1 MKIFTLAF
9 LKQLF
14 VVIVTFLLPI
24 KGIIVVV
31 GLSILVD
38 TVTGIIKSKKL
49 NEPITSR
56 RMSNIVSKMVLYQ
69 SAVILFFCIEKYILG
84 DIVSLFISTELIV
97 TKLVAITLVSIEL
110 KSINENVKAYT
121 GYSLWQRF
129 KDLLIRAKEIKDDIE
144 EVQKDKE

>member
-1 MKIFTLAF
+1 MKVFTLAF

-14 VVIVTFLLPI
+14 IIIITFLMPI

-38 TVTGIIKSKKL
+38 TITGIIKSKKL
-49 NEPITSR
+49 DQPITSR

-110 KSINENVKAYT
+110 KSISENIKKIS
-121 GYSLWQRF
+121 GISLWDKF
-129 KDLLIRAKEIKDDIE
+129 KEIVIRAKEVNNDFNDFKKD
-144 EVQKDKE
+144 

>member
-1 MKIFTLAF
+1 MKVFTLAF

-14 VVIVTFLLPI
+14 IIIITFLMPI

-38 TVTGIIKSKKL
+38 TITGIIKSKKL
-49 NEPITSR
+49 DQPITSR

-110 KSINENVKAYT
+110 KSISENIKKIS
-121 GYSLWQRF
+121 GISLWDKF
-129 KDLLIRAKEIKDDIE
+129 KEIVIRAKEVNDDFNDFKKD
-144 EVQKDKE
+144 